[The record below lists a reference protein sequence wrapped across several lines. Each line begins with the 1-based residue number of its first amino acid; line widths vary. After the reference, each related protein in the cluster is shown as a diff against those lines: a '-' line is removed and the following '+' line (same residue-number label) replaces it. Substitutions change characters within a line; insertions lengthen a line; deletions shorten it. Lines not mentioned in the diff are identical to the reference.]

1 MVTGDVSL
9 LKGAFYICSQCIGAI
24 AGAAIIKV
32 SSRYLV
38 CPFFLA
44 QTLILK
50 HTERCNQKRTRSK
63 SSFCCFFSFMSQ
75 LNLFGRCFV
84 PFCLFRFPSHA
95 PCITY
100 NDLLHNSFLFNPSSV
115 VFRCGGL
122 LLSLKERHKSRDSKF
137 NSSQASHSNALS
149 KVKMECARET
159 FVRRTCTSWC
169 GGAAR
174 VA

>member
-1 MVTGDVSL
+1 MSASWKVPSISARSASVQLPALPSL
-9 LKGAFYICSQCIGAI
+9 RWVHVIWFARFF
-24 AGAAIIKV
+24 
-32 SSRYLV
+32 SRK
-38 CPFFLA
+38 
-44 QTLILK
+44 TLILK

-84 PFCLFRFPSHA
+84 PSCLFRFPSHA

-149 KVKMECARET
+149 KVKMECACET

-169 GGAAR
+169 GGLAR